1 MIKSMTG
8 FGRGSGGRGSNKV
21 DVEIRSVNSRFLE
34 LKFRGVTID
43 PTIEQKIR
51 ALLEKTI
58 QRGNVQV
65 RIELNVSQGNQKL
78 SFNKDRFEL
87 IQDVMKKIH
96 VSYGQRMSLSDVI
109 STHDLLKAEE
119 PDSIDQNVIIKAVE
133 HALNQLNEMREKEG
147 KQIQDDLLKRI
158 KNLQKSID
166 SAELISGNFK
176 SEKQAQLQEKISDL
190 LNGDFLD
197 ESRLVQEVAYLADRA
212 DVTEEIVRC
221 RSHFDQLYSY
231 LEREDPVGK
240 RINFLIQEIGREIN
254 TIGSKS
260 PQTDVTKH
268 VVEMKDELEKI
279 REQAQNIL

>member
-58 QRGNVQV
+58 QRGNAQV

-147 KQIQDDLLKRI
+147 KQIQDDIVKRI

-166 SAELISGNFK
+166 SVELISGNFK

>member
-34 LKFRGVTID
+34 MKFRGVTID

-58 QRGNVQV
+58 QRGNAQV
-65 RIELNVSQGNQKL
+65 RIELNVSQSNQKL

-147 KQIQDDLLKRI
+147 KQIQDDILKRI